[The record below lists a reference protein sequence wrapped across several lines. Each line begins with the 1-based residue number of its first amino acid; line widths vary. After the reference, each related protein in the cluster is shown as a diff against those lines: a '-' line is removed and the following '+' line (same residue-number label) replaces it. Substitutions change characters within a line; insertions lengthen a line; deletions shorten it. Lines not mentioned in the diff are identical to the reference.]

1 VSNILELQQIFKSF
15 PTPTGSIDVLTG
27 ADFIL
32 KEGEKAGI
40 IGQSG
45 SGKSTLLQ
53 IAGMLDKA
61 DSGHILLGDTD
72 TTSMSDKERS
82 VLRNNYIGFV
92 YQQHHLLKDFSA
104 LENVMMPSFIGGNPN
119 KKRAEE
125 LLVRVGLKERLH
137 HMPTELSGGEQQRVA
152 IARALM
158 NKPKILL
165 ADEPTGNLDPHT
177 ADEVNKLFSEIIK
190 EDNMGLL
197 MVTHNIELAQE
208 CDHTLQMQ
216 DGQLIEV
223 S

>member
-1 VSNILELQQIFKSF
+1 MSNILELQQIFKSF

>member
-1 VSNILELQQIFKSF
+1 VSNILELQKIFKSF

-27 ADFIL
+27 ANFTL

-53 IAGMLDKA
+53 IAGLLDKA
-61 DSGHILLGDTD
+61 DSGHILLGGTD

-104 LENVMMPSFIGGNPN
+104 LENVMMPSFIGGKPN

-125 LLVRVGLKERLH
+125 LLARVGLKERLH

-197 MVTHNIELAQE
+197 MVTHNIELAEE

>member
-1 VSNILELQQIFKSF
+1 MSNILELQKIFKSF

-27 ADFIL
+27 ANFTL

-53 IAGMLDKA
+53 IAGLLDKA
-61 DSGHILLGDTD
+61 DSGHILLGGTD

-104 LENVMMPSFIGGNPN
+104 LENVMMPSFIGGKPN

-125 LLVRVGLKERLH
+125 LLARVGLKERLH

-197 MVTHNIELAQE
+197 MVTHNIELAEE